1 MKKVCESTDFMFPM
15 LADVY
20 YPIVDQG
27 AYGNVKK
34 QWILDRQFACNFVIQ
49 GTASTNE
56 EIKPNV
62 NITKENMLIGRT
74 KTDIRISSN
83 KEMQSSTNIVITNIK
98 TTQDEPIYIETSGP
112 RSGHSTIYE
121 IASIEPIVGFL
132 NTIEYYRVILRRSE
146 NQATDI

>member
-1 MKKVCESTDFMFPM
+1 MNRVCESTDFMFPM

-27 AYGNVKK
+27 AYGNVQK
-34 QWILDRQFACNFVIQ
+34 QWILDRQFACNFTVQ
-49 GTASTNE
+49 GTASANE
-56 EIKPNV
+56 EVKPNV

-83 KEMQSSTNIVITNIK
+83 KEMQSITNIVITNIK
-98 TTQDEPIYIETSGP
+98 TTQDQPVYIETSGP

-121 IASIEPIVGFL
+121 IASIEPILGFL